1 MAGGPESV
9 PPEGPTANGS
19 LARHLCQ
26 VGGRNENYLS
36 RAGTLYHIQIE
47 DRGPVADPVLARQVR
62 RVNVIVYANYGE
74 PNARIIFGRDYDF
87 EDVRSQAHNRFIEGR
102 IAQLSQEAREV
113 VEQQETRRVERV
125 KATIR
130 EYHRTKADEAK
141 KALEEANAFFPFV
154 FSRAWMELKQEKGRG
169 AAPAEPVGEPKALD
183 PSPAATG
190 EELAPPEMI
199 YPLDP
204 ALRERVLE
212 IERMLDE
219 LHRDLERLRERG
231 SADDILLQTCR
242 KLITRARESIT
253 SREVTDFNTKR
264 LEMTRNSL
272 ATTWRQVQSR
282 LR

>member
-1 MAGGPESV
+1 MASSGGPPAADS
-9 PPEGPTANGS
+9 PTDGG
-19 LARHLCQ
+19 LARNLCQ
-26 VGGRNENYLS
+26 VGGRNENYVS

-47 DRGPVADPVLARQVR
+47 DRGPVADPVLECEVR

-74 PNARIIFGRDYDF
+74 PNARIIFGRDHDF
-87 EDVRSQAHNRFIEGR
+87 EDIRTHIHNRFIETR
-102 IAQLSQEAREV
+102 ISQLSQEAREI

-130 EYHRTKADEAK
+130 EYHQTKGEEAK
-141 KALEEANAFFPFV
+141 KALEEANALFPFV
-154 FSRAWMELKQEKGRG
+154 FSRAWMELKQDKSRSSGV
-169 AAPAEPVGEPKALD
+169 AARERE
-183 PSPAATG
+183 
-190 EELAPPEMI
+190 APPPPPAPVADAEEPTATEVV

-212 IERMLDE
+212 IERMMDE
-219 LHRDLERLRERG
+219 LHRDLERLREKG
-231 SADDILLQTCR
+231 SADDILMQTCR

-253 SREVTDFNTKR
+253 RGEATDFNTRR